1 MMFDR
6 VKRIAVVIFLTL
18 LIWAWAYLAL
28 EEEIIQTATLD
39 IAPSASPDLLVS
51 FDIDTPVSL
60 ELRLKGSAAKVAE
73 LKRKLRADDTVPDKE
88 RLDFYYDTVTE
99 KQAESGA
106 HTLEVLSFLNSSTKM
121 RSLGLTVEFCKV
133 KGIESGTIGVT
144 VEKLVEKWLTVQ
156 CLDGTGAILEH
167 ETIDPARVKMFVR
180 QGYNSEAK
188 VTLTR
193 QQIAKAREYPIVGTP
208 YVELAPGTQRFAPI
222 RVKIELP
229 PAEVSLQDKP
239 LQPTI
244 GYIFS
249 KNLQDKYGIELLN
262 ESELTETTQFR
273 ATDAAWAVYKDK
285 TPYQVLVE
293 VRDGDEAAEE
303 VSREVVYNFPVEF
316 VEKGQIRLNEPH
328 RQAKF
333 KLVPVSPEPGPSASL

>member
-1 MMFDR
+1 MMFD
-6 VKRIAVVIFLTL
+6 KIKKIAVVIFLTL

-28 EEEIIQTATLD
+28 EEEVIQTATLD
-39 IAPSASPDLLVS
+39 IAPPASPDLLVS

-88 RLDFYYDTVTE
+88 RLDFYYDAVTE
-99 KQAESGA
+99 KQAEPGT
-106 HTLEVLSFLNSSTKM
+106 HTLEVQPFLNSTTKM
-121 RSLGLTVEFCKV
+121 RSLGLTVEYCKV
-133 KGIESGTIGVT
+133 KGIESRAIGVT

-156 CLDGTGAILEH
+156 CFDETDAILEH

-180 QGYNSEAK
+180 AGYNSEAK

-208 YVELAPGTQRFAPI
+208 YVELTGETGRFAPI

-229 PAEVSLQDKP
+229 PAEVSLQDRP

-244 GYIFS
+244 GFIFS
-249 KNLQDKYGIELLN
+249 KNLQGKYSIELLN
-262 ESELTETTQFR
+262 ENELTETTQFR
-273 ATDAAWAVYKDK
+273 ATDKAWAVYKDK

-293 VRDGDEAAEE
+293 VRDGDEATEG

-316 VEKGQIRLNEPH
+316 VEKGEIRLNESH

-333 KLVPVSPEPGPSASL
+333 KLVPVPPEPGPSAGP